1 MLANASLLDIPY
13 SSRKHASMSSNG
25 RKGALSVST
34 DSAFTYAF
42 GIPASPA
49 PPCSEAMN
57 CAALL

>member
-1 MLANASLLDIPY
+1 MDANASLLLIPN

-25 RKGALSVST
+25 RNGALSVST
-34 DSAFTYAF
+34 LSASMYGF

-49 PPCSEAMN
+49 PPCSEATN